1 MKKITAIILA
11 LVMTLCLAA
20 CGNGDS
26 SKDVNHEEVYN
37 QIAEKTTL
45 PDMTQINSADLLLSF
60 YGINEADAKQYV
72 AYVSS
77 ISTQVDE
84 IVMFEAVDSEAAD
97 RIKTA
102 LQTRYDSQY
111 SANKNYLPDQAA
123 IIKECEVSQN
133 GNYVRMFISPDAGTM
148 VSVYNEAFK

>member
-1 MKKITAIILA
+1 
-11 LVMTLCLAA
+11 
-20 CGNGDS
+20 
-26 SKDVNHEEVYN
+26 
-37 QIAEKTTL
+37 
-45 PDMTQINSADLLLSF
+45 MTQINSADLLLSF